1 MRALR
6 RLQREQ
12 GVAVPFSMV
21 MTHRKRSE
29 SMPLYGQS
37 RGTPGPRTVSLPRG
51 LFMSAGAHF
60 LWAAKGVLL
69 GLRLFRESV
78 K

>member
-37 RGTPGPRTVSLPRG
+37 SDRKV
-51 LFMSAGAHF
+51 
-60 LWAAKGVLL
+60 AKVGRPSQT
-69 GLRLFRESV
+69 GKR
-78 K
+78 